1 MAHPARRTAASL
13 LFLGWALAIAATPAQ
28 QKEVGPL
35 KVGIL
40 RLEWA
45 DSARER
51 VVPIKIYYPEE
62 ISGPF
67 PVIVFSHGLGGT
79 RDTYEYLGSH
89 WASHGYVAVHL
100 QHHGSDDAVWRE
112 STGLGAAMA
121 RSAMNPRNALDRAL
135 DVHFAL
141 DQLALFD
148 KQASSPLA
156 GRLDLTR
163 VGVAGH
169 SFGAWTTLAVAGQ
182 TMARS
187 GARFLDPRVKAAIA
201 MSAPTPPA
209 LAMGADA
216 GSIYGGI
223 RIPILHMTGTE
234 DEVPRQLGARSGQGD
249 AAGAGRSGGPG
260 GFAGRAGARSPGGR
274 GAFGGSGG
282 LGGRPGFRSGERPK
296 GGSPADRRIPYDHIS
311 HADQYLVTFEGGDHM
326 VFSGRP
332 LGGDRAARDAEFQ
345 ALIRWGTT
353 VFWDAY
359 LKDDAASKAWLT
371 EGGFAAALGK
381 GAKLEEKIKR

>member
-1 MAHPARRTAASL
+1 MAHRSRCIVLSVL
-13 LFLGWALAIAATPAQ
+13 LLGWALTLAATPAQ
-28 QKEVGPL
+28 QKEAGPL

-40 RLEWA
+40 RPEWT
-45 DSARER
+45 DSARDR
-51 VVPIKIYYPEE
+51 AVPVKIYYPEE
-62 ISGPF
+62 PRGPF

-100 QHHGSDDAVWRE
+100 QHRGSDDAVWRE
-112 STGLGAAMA
+112 STEPGPAMA

-141 DQLALFD
+141 DQLALLAQ
-148 KQASSPLA
+148 QASSPLA
-156 GRLDLTR
+156 GRLDLAR

-182 TMARS
+182 AMPRS
-187 GARFLDPRVKAAIA
+187 GAKFLDPRVKAAIA

-216 GSIYGGI
+216 TSIYGGI

-234 DEVPRQLGARSGQGD
+234 DAIP
-249 AAGAGRSGGPG
+249 
-260 GFAGRAGARSPGGR
+260 
-274 GAFGGSGG
+274 
-282 LGGRPGFRSGERPK
+282 RPK
-296 GGSPADRRIPYDHIS
+296 RGSPADRRIPYDHIS
-311 HADQYLVTFEGGDHM
+311 KADQYLVTFQGGDHM
-326 VFSGRP
+326 IFSGRS
-332 LGGDRAARDAEFQ
+332 LGGERAARDAEFQ

-381 GAKLEEKIKR
+381 DAKLEEKIKR